1 VNLARAVNIADLRL
15 AARRHVPHV
24 LFEWIDGGAGD
35 EQALDECVAQFAEAR
50 LTPRYLVDISS
61 RSLSKTLFGREYALP
76 FGVAPMGN
84 AGLFR
89 PGADIAMAKAAQAA
103 GAPFIL
109 SGATIA
115 TIEEA
120 AAAAPGHVWLQIYP
134 AKRADITRDF
144 LARGAAAGIETL
156 VVTVDLPL
164 PAKRERDI
172 RSGFALP
179 LRIDAAKVID
189 AALHPAWTLDWLRQ
203 GGMPKMGAWAAYA
216 PKGASGEEV
225 ALFMRSQM
233 FPVHTWA
240 DLESYRALWKGKLV
254 VKGLQHPDDARRAVE
269 MGCDGIIVSNHGG
282 RQFDRAPTPLS
293 TLPAIKAAVGDK
305 AAVMLDGGV
314 RRGADIL
321 VALATGADFVFCG
334 RAILYGVC
342 AAGQAGASRSFEILR
357 DELDKTMGQIGRVTI
372 DELNGDVLV
381 PRAP

>member
-1 VNLARAVNIADLRL
+1 VNVARAGNIADLQL
-15 AARRHVPHV
+15 AAKRHVPHV

-35 EQALDECVAQFAEAR
+35 EQALEESVAQFATAR

-61 RSLSKTLFGREYALP
+61 RSLAKTLFGREYALP

-89 PGADIAMAKAAQAA
+89 PGADIAMAQAA
-103 GAPFIL
+103 AAANAPFIL

-134 AKRADITRDF
+134 AKKAEITRDF
-144 LARGAAAGIETL
+144 IARAAAAGIETL

-179 LRIDAAKVID
+179 LRIDAAKVFD
-189 AALHPAWTLDWLRQ
+189 AAMHPAWTLDWLRQ
-203 GGMPKMGAWAAYA
+203 GGMPKMGAWAAYVDRD
-216 PKGASGEEV
+216 ASGEEV
-225 ALFMRSQM
+225 ALFMRAQM

-240 DLESYRALWKGKLV
+240 DLETYRALWKGKLV
-254 VKGLQHPDDARRAVE
+254 VKGLQHPDDAHRADE

-282 RQFDRAPTPLS
+282 RQFDRAPTPLA
-293 TLPAIKAAVGDK
+293 TLPAIKAAVGGK
-305 AAVMLDGGV
+305 AAVMLDGGI

-334 RAILYGVC
+334 RAILYGVV
-342 AAGQAGASRSFEILR
+342 AGGLAGASRSFEILR
-357 DELDKTMGQIGRVTI
+357 DELDRTMGQIGRVKI
-372 DELNGDVLV
+372 DELDQNVL
-381 PRAP
+381 AH